1 MRKPPGDCRAGGAQS
16 LLAGEKK
23 MAEVSAALV
32 KQLREMSGAGM
43 MDCKKALTE
52 TGGDIDGAVDWL
64 RKKGLAAAAKKAG
77 RVAAE
82 GLVAAVVEGKE
93 AALVE
98 LNAETDFVARNE
110 EFQAFLKAVMPLA
123 VKSRDIDG
131 LKASKMTDGRTV
143 EEALTQLIAKIGE
156 NMTLRRMERLSVDEG
171 VIATYVHNAIA
182 PDLGKI
188 GVLVALRSKADPAKL
203 AATARQVAMHIAAT
217 NPQSVS
223 VDALDPATVA
233 RERSVLIE
241 QAKASGKPQEIAE
254 KMVEGRLRKFYEDVV
269 LLEQLYVIDGESRV
283 KKVVADL
290 AKSAGAPVEIA
301 GFRLLKLGEG
311 VPRDAET

>member
-1 MRKPPGDCRAGGAQS
+1 
-16 LLAGEKK
+16 
-23 MAEVSAALV
+23 MAEISASLV
-32 KQLREMSGAGM
+32 KQLREMTGAGM
-43 MDCKKALTE
+43 MDCKKALSE
-52 TGGDIDGAVDWL
+52 NAGDLDQSVDWL

-82 GLVAAVVEGKE
+82 GLIAAVVDGKE

-110 EFQAFLKAVMPLA
+110 EFQSFLRTVAPLASKVKDIDALKAA
-123 VKSRDIDG
+123 R
-131 LKASKMTDGRTV
+131 LKDGRTV
-143 EEALTQLIAKIGE
+143 EEALTQLIARIGE
-156 NMTLRRMERLSVDEG
+156 NMTLRRMERLSVDGG
-171 VIATYVHNAIA
+171 VIASYVHNAIA
-182 PDLGKI
+182 PELGKI

-203 AATARQVAMHIAAT
+203 APVARQIAMHVAAAS
-217 NPQSVS
+217 PQSVS
-223 VDALDPATVA
+223 VEALDPASVA
-233 RERSVLIE
+233 RERAVLIE

-290 AKSAGAPVEIA
+290 AKAAGAPVEIA
-301 GFRLLKLGEG
+301 GFRMLRLGEG
-311 VPRDAET
+311 VPREAEG